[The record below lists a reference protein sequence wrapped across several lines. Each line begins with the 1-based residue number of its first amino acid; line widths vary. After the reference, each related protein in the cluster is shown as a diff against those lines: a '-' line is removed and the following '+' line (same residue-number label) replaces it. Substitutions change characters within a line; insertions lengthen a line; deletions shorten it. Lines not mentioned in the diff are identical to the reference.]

1 MKDSPAA
8 EAERIIESVWQEMQR
23 SPFVQRELGVPIDRF
38 PEISERE
45 AQRRAELGAVL
56 LARCAALA
64 DAPLDDE
71 LRLTLDVARFKAS
84 AWACEG
90 DWYWLVF
97 DPMGVGF
104 YALFAPTAYAGGF
117 LLNEVHAALK
127 AVDVSRAEGR
137 ERYLDLLSGY
147 AVLLRQLH
155 ERTQG
160 QAKRGIRIPQPQ
172 LTQSLELLSAFRKRA
187 EEELSLDG
195 HSLPPEFRSAVDC
208 RISDEVCR
216 QYDSFIATLDDPFYR
231 DHAPEAVGIGQY
243 PGGAEVY
250 ASLVRL
256 HTTLDLTPQ
265 QVHDRGLSRMG
276 EVARDMAALFASIGF
291 TGTAAEYLE
300 ALSKDPSWRASDAT
314 ALQAMFRRY
323 IERLDPLIDSCFDFR
338 PAAGYDAAP
347 LPEALEGSMSFGFY
361 STPNGQQDKG
371 LYLFNARN
379 LTAGPLPNIAA
390 LNYHE
395 LVPGH
400 HFHEASQRENTSLHP
415 IRQHSFV
422 NAFNE
427 GWAEYAATLAGEV
440 GMYREPE
447 EQFGRLMM
455 DAFLTCRLVVDTGM
469 NAFGWSL
476 EQARDYMRE
485 HAFMPEQEIRTETLR
500 YSCDIPGQSLAYKLG
515 DEFILAERE
524 RMRAALGERFS
535 LPAFH
540 NAVLKPGALP
550 LPVLAD
556 RLRAETA
563 RIGAA

>member
-1 MKDSPAA
+1 MNDNSVG
-8 EAERIIESVWQEMQR
+8 EAQQIIESVWQEMQR
-23 SPFVQRELGVPIDRF
+23 SPFVQRELGLAIDRF

-45 AQRRAELGAVL
+45 AQRRAALGAEVL
-56 LARCAALA
+56 GRCAALA
-64 DAPLDDE
+64 DAPLEDE
-71 LRLTLDVARFKAS
+71 LRLTLEVARFRAS
-84 AWACEG
+84 AWAEEAN
-90 DWYWLVF
+90 WYWLVF

-117 LLNEVHAALK
+117 LLNEVHGTLK
-127 AVDVSRAEGR
+127 AVDVSQEEGR
-137 ERYLDLLSGY
+137 ARYLELLSGY
-147 AVLLRQLH
+147 AILLRQLH
-155 ERTQG
+155 ERTLG
-160 QAKRGIRIPQPQ
+160 QAERGIRIPQPQ
-172 LTQSLELLSAFRKRA
+172 LIQSIELLNAFRKRA
-187 EEELSLDG
+187 VEELAPGDP
-195 HSLPPEFRSAVDC
+195 SLPPDFRSAVER
-208 RISDEVCR
+208 RITDEVACE
-216 QYDSFIATLDDPFYR
+216 YDSFIAALHGPAYR
-231 DHAPEAVGIGQY
+231 DLAPESVGIGQY

-256 HTTLDLTPQ
+256 HTTLDMTPQ
-265 QVHDRGLSRMG
+265 QVHDRGLSRMD
-276 EVARDMAALFASIGF
+276 EVARDMAALFARIGF
-291 TGTAAEYLE
+291 TGTAAEYLD
-300 ALSKDPSWRASDAT
+300 ALGKDPRWRARDAT

-323 IERLDPLIDSCFDFR
+323 IDRLDPMIDACFDFR

-361 STPNGQQDKG
+361 SSPNGQQDKG

-476 EQARDYMRE
+476 EQARDYVRE
-485 HAFMPEQEIRTETLR
+485 HAFMPEQEIRTETIR

-524 RMRAALGERFS
+524 RMRAVLGERFS

-563 RIGAA
+563 KIGAA

>member
-1 MKDSPAA
+1 MNDNPVA
-8 EAERIIESVWQEMQR
+8 EAQQIIEAVWQEMQR
-23 SPFVQRELGVPIDRF
+23 SPFVQRELGLAIDRF
-38 PEISERE
+38 PEISECE
-45 AQRRAELGAVL
+45 AQRRATLGAEV
-56 LARCAALA
+56 LARCVALA

-84 AWACEG
+84 AWACEA

-127 AVDVSRAEGR
+127 AVDVSGDEGR
-137 ERYLDLLSGY
+137 DRYLELLSGY
-147 AVLLRQLH
+147 AALVRQLR

-172 LTQSLELLSAFRKRA
+172 LTQSLELLTAFRKRA
-187 EEELSLDG
+187 SDELAPDLD
-195 HSLPPEFRSAVDC
+195 SLPPEFRSAVER
-208 RISDEVCR
+208 RIADEVAR
-216 QYDSFIATLDDPFYR
+216 EYDSFIAALDSATYR
-231 DHAPEAVGIGQY
+231 DLAPAAVGIGQY
-243 PGGAEVY
+243 PGGLEAY

-265 QVHDRGLSRMG
+265 QVHDRGLRRMD
-276 EVARDMAALFASIGF
+276 EVARDMVALFEHIGF
-291 TGTAAEYLE
+291 AGTAAEYLE
-300 ALSKDPSWRASDAT
+300 ALSRDPRWRASDTA
-314 ALQAMFRRY
+314 ALQAMFQRY
-323 IERLDPLIDSCFDFR
+323 IDRFDPLIDSCFDFR

-361 STPNGQQDKG
+361 SSPNGEQDKG
-371 LYLFNARN
+371 LYLFNSRN
-379 LTAGPLPNIAA
+379 LTSGPLPNIAA

-476 EQARDYMRE
+476 EQAREYMRK
-485 HAFMPEQEIRTETLR
+485 HAFMPEQEIRTETIR

-535 LPAFH
+535 LSAFH

>member
-1 MKDSPAA
+1 MIDNPARA
-8 EAERIIESVWQEMQR
+8 AKHIIDEVWCEMQR
-23 SPFVQRELGVPIDRF
+23 SPFVQREIGRPLEHF
-38 PEISERE
+38 PEIGEDE
-45 AQRRAELGAVL
+45 ALRRAALGTEL
-56 LARCAALA
+56 LARCDALA
-64 DAPLDDE
+64 DAPLDEE
-71 LRLTLDVARFKAS
+71 LRLTLEVARYRAA
-84 AWACEG
+84 AWAREAE
-90 DWYWLVF
+90 WYWLVF

-117 LLNEVHAALK
+117 LLNEVHTTLKSVDLAAE
-127 AVDVSRAEGR
+127 EGR
-137 ERYLDLLSGY
+137 SRYLDLLSGY
-147 AVLLRQLH
+147 ARLLQQLLA
-155 ERTQG
+155 RTKG
-160 QAKRGIRIPQPQ
+160 QAERGIHIPMPQ
-172 LTQSLELLSAFRKRA
+172 LAQSIELLTAFRKRVG
-187 EEELSLDG
+187 EELLSNRD
-195 HSLPPEFRSAVDC
+195 SLPAAFRDATERCVKDT
-208 RISDEVCR
+208 ILVG
-216 QYDSFIATLDDPFYR
+216 YDAFIALLEGPSYR
-231 DHAPEAVGIGQY
+231 DMAPERVGIGQY
-243 PGGAEVY
+243 PGGDAVY

-265 QVHDRGLSRMG
+265 QVHDRGLARMD
-276 EVARDMAALFASIGF
+276 EVRRDMAALFDRIGF
-291 TGTAAEYLE
+291 AGTPADYLE
-300 ALSKDPSWRASDAT
+300 ALSHDPRWRAADSD
-314 ALQAMFRRY
+314 ALQALFRRY
-323 IERLDPLIDSCFDFR
+323 IDRLEPLIADCFEFR

-361 STPNGQQDKG
+361 STPNADQAKG
-371 LYLFNARN
+371 LYLFNTRN

-469 NAFGWSL
+469 NALGWSL
-476 EQARDYMRE
+476 EQARDYMRAN
-485 HAFMPEQEIRTETLR
+485 AFMPEQEIRTESIR

-524 RMRAALGERFS
+524 AMRAALGEMFDLR
-535 LPAFH
+535 AFH

-550 LPVLAD
+550 LPVLAA
-556 RLRAETA
+556 RLRAETERA
-563 RIGAA
+563 LAA